1 MKFIHLIATYIFIT
15 YFGLQNKSLNS
26 NTIEEHL
33 WESNKRKDFTPK
45 KNVRTS
51 LYSSQKR
58 TRVQN
63 EEEVN
68 TSDED
73 SEDDVIFMKEVSGP
87 PLSEFNLAQVKT
99 DGEPDTTEAKKETTP
114 RRRLYCTMRT
124 EKLQQIQQK

>member
-1 MKFIHLIATYIFIT
+1 M
-15 YFGLQNKSLNS
+15 
-26 NTIEEHL
+26 
-33 WESNKRKDFTPK
+33 ESNKRKDFTPK
-45 KNVRTS
+45 KNEKTS

-87 PLSEFNLAQVKT
+87 PLSEFKLAQVKT
-99 DGEPDTTEAKKETTP
+99 EGEPDTTEAEKETTP
-114 RRRLYCTMRT
+114 RRDCTMRT